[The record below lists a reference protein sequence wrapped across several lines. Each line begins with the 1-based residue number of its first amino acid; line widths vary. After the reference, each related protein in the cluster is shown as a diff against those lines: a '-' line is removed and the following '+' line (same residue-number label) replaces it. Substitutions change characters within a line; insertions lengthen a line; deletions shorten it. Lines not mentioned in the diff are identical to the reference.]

1 MATFVVLHEWANYM
15 ATAATKPD
23 LDSDTFKAVITNTAP
38 NQATNQVLADLTQ
51 IAATGGY
58 AAVTLTGV
66 TFAETGAGT
75 GIWEFDCSP
84 FSWTATGA
92 DFATGRYIYI
102 YDDTPTSP
110 ADPLCAYVDYG
121 STFVVTNG
129 NSLTVTPGANG
140 VYRTTV
146 T

>member
-1 MATFVVLHEWANYM
+1 MATFVVVHEFGKYLGDGTIVNG
-15 ATAATKPD
+15 
-23 LDSDTFKAVITNTAP
+23 SHTFKAVITNTAP
-38 NQATNQVLADLTQ
+38 AQATNAVLADLTQ

-66 TFAETGAGT
+66 TWAETGAGT
-75 GIWEFDCSP
+75 GIWEFDSAA
-84 FSWTATGA
+84 FAWTASGA

-110 ADPLCAYVDYG
+110 ADPLIGYLDYG
-121 STFVVTNG
+121 ATFVVTNG
-129 NSLTVTPGANG
+129 NTLTVTPGANG
-140 VYRTTV
+140 IWRLTV

>member
-1 MATFVVLHEWANYM
+1 MATFVPVHEFGKYLGDG
-15 ATAATKPD
+15 TID
-23 LDSDTFKAVITNTAP
+23 LDTHTFKAVITNTSPA
-38 NQATNQVLADLTQ
+38 QATNAVLADLTQ

-58 AAVTLTGV
+58 AAVTLTSV
-66 TFAETGAGT
+66 TWTETGAGT
-75 GIWEFDCSP
+75 GIWEFDSAA

-92 DFATGRYIYI
+92 DFATGRYVYI

-110 ADPLCAYVDYG
+110 ADPLVGYADYG
-121 STFVVTNG
+121 ATFVVTDG

-140 VYRTTV
+140 ILRLTV